1 MSTPP
6 PPAFHKIMILPDTDT
21 AREFVKEWKLEHPNA
36 TNVSIDLKKHC
47 EGKQVTI
54 DYDEE
59 LT

>member
-6 PPAFHKIMILPDTDT
+6 PAFRKIMILPDTDT

-54 DYDEE
+54 DYDE
-59 LT
+59 